1 MALSMSVSAGAHN
14 ARHNTDLAYRANL
27 RNVDADL
34 SVGNI
39 SIRDVPIAEAYETVF
54 GDSLRAY
61 NAKQKSKG
69 HPERCIGDYL
79 SKIEKAYSDDSARVK
94 SGDKG
99 RVNVP
104 KPCYEY
110 VLQIGNR
117 DTFGGELDNGKAEE
131 IFRETA
137 DSIRSKTEGA
147 IEWFQIAV
155 HFDEKDGTPHMHMAG
170 IPYATGCKRGLSTQV
185 SMGGALKALGLER
198 LPDLQNLMMG
208 ELELAASRNGVE
220 RDRMD
225 CHRRHVDVSE
235 WKQLQRDLSAASAQ
249 LETKRSEVAEL
260 DSAIS
265 EKSAEVERLDQ
276 LIERRSRKLESLT
289 KALAEIES
297 RLDSLVSNIAEIA
310 HAFALK
316 IFDRP
321 FQVLES
327 VADNPVI
334 DSRAF
339 RAAVERARESLKP
352 RDERKAVDAAAKAV
366 KAEMQRLAPELDGLA
381 AEARDMKASE
391 RTLDTDRSRG
401 GEQSRSETLGGD
413 AIG

>member
-1 MALSMSVSAGAHN
+1 MALSMSVSAGKHN
-14 ARHNTDLAYRANL
+14 ARHNTDLAYRAKL
-27 RNVDADL
+27 PNVDPKL
-34 SVGNI
+34 SSLNFT
-39 SIRDVPIAEAYETVF
+39 IRDEPIGKAYDRIF
-54 GDSLRAY
+54 GKSLSDY
-61 NAKQKSKG
+61 NAKQRAKG
-69 HPERCIGDYL
+69 HSERCIADYHAKVEGAW
-79 SKIEKAYSDDSARVK
+79 SADSAKVDSHK
-94 SGDKG
+94 KG
-99 RVNVP
+99 RSNVP

-208 ELELAASRNGVE
+208 ELELVASRNGVE

-249 LETKRSEVAEL
+249 LEAKRSEVAEL

-352 RDERKAVDAAAKAV
+352 RDERKAVDAAARTV

>member
-94 SGDKG
+94 SGNKG

-198 LPDLQNLMMG
+198 LPDLQNLMMS
-208 ELELAASRNGVE
+208 ELEKAAAAHGIE
-220 RDRMD
+220 RRLMD
-225 CHRRHVDVSE
+225 CDRKHLDVPE
-235 WKQLQRDLSAASAQ
+235 YQQMMRNYNDLTDKIEQ
-249 LETKRSEVAEL
+249 KRSRVAEL
-260 DSAIS
+260 DRDIKGKERTVA
-265 EKSAEVERLDQ
+265 RLDRS
-276 LIERRSRKLESLT
+276 IETKTKRLNSLT
-289 KALAEIES
+289 EWLQEAEKRLDEILPNLAEIAGKFKNWLPLEKPIDILR
-297 RLDSLVSNIAEIA
+297 RL
-310 HAFALK
+310 
-316 IFDRP
+316 
-321 FQVLES
+321 
-327 VADNPVI
+327 ADNPLIARREVLAAI
-334 DSRAF
+334 ERDKAGKAV
-339 RAAVERARESLKP
+339 RAANKSVGDAMKSASSEIDALANEARAMMDARSELE
-352 RDERKAVDAAAKAV
+352 DKAGEPDHTAAKSFH
-366 KAEMQRLAPELDGLA
+366 G
-381 AEARDMKASE
+381 RD
-391 RTLDTDRSRG
+391 
-401 GEQSRSETLGGD
+401 
-413 AIG
+413 

>member
-14 ARHNTDLAYRANL
+14 ARYNTDLAYRANL

-39 SIRDVPIAEAYETVF
+39 SIRDVPIAETYETVF
-54 GDSLRAY
+54 
-61 NAKQKSKG
+61 
-69 HPERCIGDYL
+69 GDYL

-94 SGDKG
+94 SGNKG

-104 KPCYEY
+104 KPYYEY

-198 LPDLQNLMMG
+198 LPDLQNLMMS
-208 ELELAASRNGVE
+208 ELEKAAAAHGIE
-220 RDRMD
+220 RRLMD
-225 CHRRHVDVSE
+225 CDRKHLDVPE
-235 WKQLQRDLSAASAQ
+235 YQQAMRDYNELTDRIEQ
-249 LETKRSEVAEL
+249 KRSRVAEL
-260 DSAIS
+260 DRDIEGKERTVA
-265 EKSAEVERLDQ
+265 RLDRS
-276 LIERRSRKLESLT
+276 IET
-289 KALAEIES
+289 KT
-297 RLDSLVSNIAEIA
+297 
-310 HAFALK
+310 K
-316 IFDRP
+316 
-321 FQVLES
+321 
-327 VADNPVI
+327 
-334 DSRAF
+334 
-339 RAAVERARESLKP
+339 
-352 RDERKAVDAAAKAV
+352 
-366 KAEMQRLAPELDGLA
+366 RLASELDG
-381 AEARDMKASE
+381 RFY
-391 RTLDTDRSRG
+391 
-401 GEQSRSETLGGD
+401 
-413 AIG
+413 

>member
-94 SGDKG
+94 SGNKG

-131 IFRETA
+131 IFRRPPIRFAQRLREQSSGSKSP
-137 DSIRSKTEGA
+137 SISTKRTERR
-147 IEWFQIAV
+147 ICTW
-155 HFDEKDGTPHMHMAG
+155 
-170 IPYATGCKRGLSTQV
+170 RGF
-185 SMGGALKALGLER
+185 
-198 LPDLQNLMMG
+198 
-208 ELELAASRNGVE
+208 
-220 RDRMD
+220 RM
-225 CHRRHVDVSE
+225 RR
-235 WKQLQRDLSAASAQ
+235 AASADF
-249 LETKRSEVAEL
+249 RPRCRWAV
-260 DSAIS
+260 
-265 EKSAEVERLDQ
+265 
-276 LIERRSRKLESLT
+276 RSRPSVLS
-289 KALAEIES
+289 
-297 RLDSLVSNIAEIA
+297 
-310 HAFALK
+310 AFP
-316 IFDRP
+316 IC
-321 FQVLES
+321 
-327 VADNPVI
+327 
-334 DSRAF
+334 
-339 RAAVERARESLKP
+339 
-352 RDERKAVDAAAKAV
+352 
-366 KAEMQRLAPELDGLA
+366 
-381 AEARDMKASE
+381 
-391 RTLDTDRSRG
+391 RT
-401 GEQSRSETLGGD
+401 
-413 AIG
+413 

>member
-27 RNVDADL
+27 RNVEADL

-39 SIRDVPIAEAYETVF
+39 SIRDTPIAEAYETVF

-69 HPERCIGDYL
+69 HPERCVGDYL
-79 SKIEKAYSDDSARVK
+79 SKIEKAYSEDSARVK

-185 SMGGALKALGLER
+185 SMGGALKALGLAR
-198 LPDLQNLMMG
+198 LPDLQNFMMA
-208 ELELAASRNGVE
+208 ELELAASRNGIE
-220 RDRMD
+220 RSREYPNRGGSGYVRVYLD
-225 CHRRHVDVSE
+225 C
-235 WKQLQRDLSAASAQ
+235 DLH
-249 LETKRSEVAEL
+249 E
-260 DSAIS
+260 
-265 EKSAEVERLDQ
+265 EVED
-276 LIERRSRKLESLT
+276 
-289 KALAEIES
+289 
-297 RLDSLVSNIAEIA
+297 D
-310 HAFALK
+310 
-316 IFDRP
+316 D
-321 FQVLES
+321 
-327 VADNPVI
+327 
-334 DSRAF
+334 
-339 RAAVERARESLKP
+339 
-352 RDERKAVDAAAKAV
+352 
-366 KAEMQRLAPELDGLA
+366 
-381 AEARDMKASE
+381 
-391 RTLDTDRSRG
+391 
-401 GEQSRSETLGGD
+401 
-413 AIG
+413 

>member
-94 SGDKG
+94 SGNKG

-198 LPDLQNLMMG
+198 LPDLQNLMMS
-208 ELELAASRNGVE
+208 ELEKAAAAHGIE
-220 RDRMD
+220 RRLMD
-225 CHRRHVDVSE
+225 CDRKHLDVPE
-235 WKQLQRDLSAASAQ
+235 YQQAMRDYNDLTDRIEQ
-249 LETKRSEVAEL
+249 KRSRVAEL
-260 DSAIS
+260 DRDIKGKERTVA
-265 EKSAEVERLDQ
+265 RLDRS
-276 LIERRSRKLESLT
+276 IETKTKRLNSLT
-289 KALAEIES
+289 EWLQEAEKRLDEILPNLAEIAGKFKNWLPLEKPIDILR
-297 RLDSLVSNIAEIA
+297 RL
-310 HAFALK
+310 
-316 IFDRP
+316 
-321 FQVLES
+321 
-327 VADNPVI
+327 ADNPLIARREVLAAI
-334 DSRAF
+334 ERDKAGKAV
-339 RAAVERARESLKP
+339 RAANKSVGDAMKSASSEIDALANETRAMMDARSELE
-352 RDERKAVDAAAKAV
+352 DKAGEPDHTAAKSFH
-366 KAEMQRLAPELDGLA
+366 G
-381 AEARDMKASE
+381 RD
-391 RTLDTDRSRG
+391 
-401 GEQSRSETLGGD
+401 
-413 AIG
+413 

>member
-1 MALSMSVSAGAHN
+1 MALSMSVSAGKHN
-14 ARHNTDLAYRANL
+14 ARHNTDLAYRAKL
-27 RNVDADL
+27 PNVDPKL
-34 SVGNI
+34 SSLNFT
-39 SIRDVPIAEAYETVF
+39 IRDEPIGKVYDRIF
-54 GDSLRAY
+54 GKSLSDY
-61 NAKQKSKG
+61 NAKQRAKG
-69 HPERCIGDYL
+69 HSERCIADYHAKVEGAW
-79 SKIEKAYSDDSARVK
+79 SADSAKVDSHK
-94 SGDKG
+94 KG
-99 RVNVP
+99 RSNVP

-137 DSIRSKTEGA
+137 NSIRSKTEGA

-235 WKQLQRDLSAASAQ
+235 WKQLQRDLSAASAL
-249 LETKRSEVAEL
+249 LEAKRSEVAEL

>member
-94 SGDKG
+94 SGNKG

-155 HFDEKDGTPHMHMAG
+155 HFDEKDGTTHMHMAG

-198 LPDLQNLMMG
+198 LPDLQNLMMS
-208 ELELAASRNGVE
+208 ELEKAAAAHGIE
-220 RDRMD
+220 RRLMD
-225 CHRRHVDVSE
+225 CDRKHLDVPE
-235 WKQLQRDLSAASAQ
+235 YQQLMRDYNDLTDKIEQ
-249 LETKRSEVAEL
+249 KRSRVAEL
-260 DSAIS
+260 DRDIKGKERTVA
-265 EKSAEVERLDQ
+265 RLDRS
-276 LIERRSRKLESLT
+276 IETKTKRLNSLT
-289 KALAEIES
+289 EWLQEAEKRLDEILPNLAEIAGKFKNWLPLEKPIDILR
-297 RLDSLVSNIAEIA
+297 RL
-310 HAFALK
+310 
-316 IFDRP
+316 
-321 FQVLES
+321 
-327 VADNPVI
+327 ADNPLIARREVLAVI
-334 DSRAF
+334 ERDKAGKAV
-339 RAAVERARESLKP
+339 RAANKSVGDAMKSASSEIDALANEAQAMMDARS
-352 RDERKAVDAAAKAV
+352 
-366 KAEMQRLAPELDGLA
+366 ELDG
-381 AEARDMKASE
+381 RFY
-391 RTLDTDRSRG
+391 
-401 GEQSRSETLGGD
+401 
-413 AIG
+413 

>member
-14 ARHNTDLAYRANL
+14 ARHNMDLAYRANL

-94 SGDKG
+94 SGNKG

-198 LPDLQNLMMG
+198 LPDLQNLMMS
-208 ELELAASRNGVE
+208 ELEKAAAAHGIE
-220 RDRMD
+220 RRLMD
-225 CHRRHVDVSE
+225 CDRKHLDVPE
-235 WKQLQRDLSAASAQ
+235 YQQAMRDYNELTDRIEQ
-249 LETKRSEVAEL
+249 KRSRVAEL
-260 DSAIS
+260 DRDIEGKERTVA
-265 EKSAEVERLDQ
+265 RLDRS
-276 LIERRSRKLESLT
+276 IET
-289 KALAEIES
+289 KT
-297 RLDSLVSNIAEIA
+297 
-310 HAFALK
+310 K
-316 IFDRP
+316 
-321 FQVLES
+321 
-327 VADNPVI
+327 
-334 DSRAF
+334 
-339 RAAVERARESLKP
+339 
-352 RDERKAVDAAAKAV
+352 
-366 KAEMQRLAPELDGLA
+366 RLASELNG
-381 AEARDMKASE
+381 RFY
-391 RTLDTDRSRG
+391 
-401 GEQSRSETLGGD
+401 
-413 AIG
+413 

>member
-14 ARHNTDLAYRANL
+14 ARHNTDLDYRANL

-94 SGDKG
+94 SGNKG

-147 IEWFQIAV
+147 GKGRSRTRHRAKA
-155 HFDEKDGTPHMHMAG
+155 H
-170 IPYATGCKRGLSTQV
+170 GLRPQ
-185 SMGGALKALGLER
+185 
-198 LPDLQNLMMG
+198 
-208 ELELAASRNGVE
+208 ASRRAGVPAGDA
-220 RDRMD
+220 R
-225 CHRRHVDVSE
+225 
-235 WKQLQRDLSAASAQ
+235 LQR
-249 LETKRSEVAEL
+249 
-260 DSAIS
+260 
-265 EKSAEVERLDQ
+265 
-276 LIERRSRKLESLT
+276 
-289 KALAEIES
+289 
-297 RLDSLVSNIAEIA
+297 
-310 HAFALK
+310 
-316 IFDRP
+316 
-321 FQVLES
+321 
-327 VADNPVI
+327 ADGQN
-334 DSRAF
+334 R
-339 RAAVERARESLKP
+339 
-352 RDERKAVDAAAKAV
+352 
-366 KAEMQRLAPELDGLA
+366 
-381 AEARDMKASE
+381 AEAQPR
-391 RTLDTDRSRG
+391 RG
-401 GEQSRSETLGGD
+401 
-413 AIG
+413 A

>member
-79 SKIEKAYSDDSARVK
+79 SKIEKAYSEDSARVK
-94 SGDKG
+94 SGNKG

-170 IPYATGCKRGLSTQV
+170 IPYATGCDRKHLDVPEYQQAMR
-185 SMGGALKALGLER
+185 
-198 LPDLQNLMMG
+198 DYN
-208 ELELAASRNGVE
+208 ELT
-220 RDRMD
+220 DRI
-225 CHRRHVDVSE
+225 E
-235 WKQLQRDLSAASAQ
+235 Q
-249 LETKRSEVAEL
+249 KRSRVAEL
-260 DSAIS
+260 DRDIEGKERTVA
-265 EKSAEVERLDQ
+265 RLDRS
-276 LIERRSRKLESLT
+276 IET
-289 KALAEIES
+289 KT
-297 RLDSLVSNIAEIA
+297 
-310 HAFALK
+310 K
-316 IFDRP
+316 
-321 FQVLES
+321 
-327 VADNPVI
+327 
-334 DSRAF
+334 
-339 RAAVERARESLKP
+339 
-352 RDERKAVDAAAKAV
+352 
-366 KAEMQRLAPELDGLA
+366 RLASELDG
-381 AEARDMKASE
+381 RFY
-391 RTLDTDRSRG
+391 
-401 GEQSRSETLGGD
+401 
-413 AIG
+413 